1 MIVNLKKSLSK
12 NGLTLNY
19 TLSTLGNDIILLV
32 GGGKEHIGS
41 VVLAVPR
48 PSLINPEKISSTVS
62 LLNVAG
68 HKDDEIAR
76 PLAEAL
82 CVASNQP
89 VVVIVGVHYDDLNSE
104 GIRTIQILN
113 EQAKEKIKDWIIELG
128 KKKI

>member
-1 MIVNLKKSLSK
+1 MNLKKIFSK
-12 NGLTLNY
+12 KGLTLKY

-48 PSLINPEKISSTVS
+48 PSLANPEKISSTIS
-62 LLNVAG
+62 LLNVVG

-82 CVASNQP
+82 CIASNRS
-89 VVVIVGVHYDDLNSE
+89 VVVIVGIHYDNLNSE
-104 GIRTIQILN
+104 DIKIIQILN
-113 EQAKEKIKDWIIELG
+113 EQAKEKIKDWIKELG
-128 KKKI
+128 KKGTYK